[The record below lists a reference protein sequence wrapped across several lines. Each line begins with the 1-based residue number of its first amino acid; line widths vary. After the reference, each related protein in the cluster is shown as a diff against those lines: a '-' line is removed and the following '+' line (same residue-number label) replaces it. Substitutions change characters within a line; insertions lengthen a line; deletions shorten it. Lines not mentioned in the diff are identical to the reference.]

1 MKVYLPCQFDL
12 TSCFDFED
20 IEKHFSFPHYYPK
33 ERPVNDN
40 VATFISPGI
49 IIKAPNGRHCKV
61 LNPYFKYLRELRGN
75 QPKLEYT
82 YYDLRQQNRVKEF
95 LSHFPEYSQDFM
107 LYKEKIEE
115 FTRNLYDI
123 YVQTKML
130 KRKSMSDVDF
140 QLRSHI
146 TNLHKIYLEELRP
159 RNNTLQHRG
168 VVKYVNNLAP
178 SLLMYS
184 INYEKRSNVKNM
196 NIKNNEVDNGFNQ
209 AACLLSN
216 QTNNV

>member
-1 MKVYLPCQFDL
+1 
-12 TSCFDFED
+12 
-20 IEKHFSFPHYYPK
+20 
-33 ERPVNDN
+33 
-40 VATFISPGI
+40 
-49 IIKAPNGRHCKV
+49 
-61 LNPYFKYLRELRGN
+61 
-75 QPKLEYT
+75 
-82 YYDLRQQNRVKEF
+82 
-95 LSHFPEYSQDFM
+95 
-107 LYKEKIEE
+107 
-115 FTRNLYDI
+115 
-123 YVQTKML
+123 ML

-184 INYEKRSNVKNM
+184 MNYEKRSNVKNM